1 MIRGA
6 GWGLSKD
13 KEISANDFEPTEHL
27 SDKHHM
33 AIPWHDFFTNDNFTP
48 AYEANLVERAAI
60 VGRIGLMMLSY
71 GTGAWRVRD
80 SMNTVARTLKM
91 TCSVDIGLVSLEY
104 TCMDAHHSYT
114 QAISLPSTSVNTT
127 KLSQMERFI
136 KEFDQNGSE
145 MTIGEIH
152 SRLEEIAHS
161 KGNYAPYQVGLA
173 AALACSAFVFLLGG
187 GPVEMFCSF
196 IGAGLGNYVRRKMID
211 HHITLFAGVA
221 VAVAVACLSYLL
233 ALSLMQLT
241 FNVSSRHEAGYIGA
255 MLFIIPGFP
264 FITSG
269 LDISKLDM
277 RSGLER
283 MTYAIAI
290 ITVATLVGWI
300 VALMVNLRPENF
312 QALPLSALMLFLLR
326 LPASFCGVFGFSIMF
341 NSTPKM
347 AAIAGCIGAIANTLR
362 LELTDLTGI
371 PAGAAAFLGA
381 LVAGL
386 LASIV
391 KRKIQYP
398 QISITVPSIVIMVP
412 GLYMYRAM
420 YNIGLTSISVG
431 TLWMTKALMIVVF
444 LPMGLIA
451 ARILTDSKWRHNG

>member
-1 MIRGA
+1 M
-6 GWGLSKD
+6 SKD

-152 SRLEEIAHS
+152 SRMEEIAHS

-386 LASIV
+386 LSSIV

>member
-1 MIRGA
+1 MN
-6 GWGLSKD
+6 KD

>member
-1 MIRGA
+1 M
-6 GWGLSKD
+6 SKD
-13 KEISANDFEPTEHL
+13 KEISANNFEPTEHL

-173 AALACSAFVFLLGG
+173 AALACSAFVFFLGG

-312 QALPLSALMLFLLR
+312 QALPLSALMIFLLR

>member
-1 MIRGA
+1 M
-6 GWGLSKD
+6 SKD

-136 KEFDQNGSE
+136 KEFDQHGSE

-312 QALPLSALMLFLLR
+312 QALPLSALMIFLLR

>member
-1 MIRGA
+1 
-6 GWGLSKD
+6 
-13 KEISANDFEPTEHL
+13 
-27 SDKHHM
+27 M

-420 YNIGLTSISVG
+420 YNIGLTSISLG

>member
-1 MIRGA
+1 MV
-6 GWGLSKD
+6 LSKD
-13 KEISANDFEPTEHL
+13 NDTMTSDFEPTEHL

-127 KLSQMERFI
+127 KLSKMERFI
-136 KEFDQNGSE
+136 KEFDHHGSK

-152 SRLEEIAHS
+152 ARLEEIAHS

-187 GPVEMFCSF
+187 GPVEMACSF
-196 IGAGLGNYVRRKMID
+196 IGAGLGNYVRRRLID
-211 HHITLFAGVA
+211 RHITLFAGVA

-233 ALSLMQLT
+233 ALSLMQLI
-241 FNVSSRHEAGYIGA
+241 FSVSSRHEAGYIGA

-312 QALPLSALMLFLLR
+312 PTLPLSALMMLLLR
-326 LPASFCGVFGFSIMF
+326 IPASFCGVFGFSIMF

-347 AAIAGCIGAIANTLR
+347 AATAGFIGAIANTLR

-386 LASIV
+386 LAAVV
-391 KRKIQYP
+391 KKKIQYP

>member
-1 MIRGA
+1 M
-6 GWGLSKD
+6 SKD

-211 HHITLFAGVA
+211 HHITLFAGVT

>member
-1 MIRGA
+1 M
-6 GWGLSKD
+6 SKD
-13 KEISANDFEPTEHL
+13 KGISANDFEPTEHL

-136 KEFDQNGSE
+136 KEFDQHGSE

-152 SRLEEIAHS
+152 SRLEKIAHS

-173 AALACSAFVFLLGG
+173 AALACSAFVFLLGS

>member
-1 MIRGA
+1 M
-6 GWGLSKD
+6 SKD

-362 LELTDLTGI
+362 LELTNLTGI

>member
-1 MIRGA
+1 
-6 GWGLSKD
+6 
-13 KEISANDFEPTEHL
+13 
-27 SDKHHM
+27 M

-391 KRKIQYP
+391 KLKIQYP

>member
-1 MIRGA
+1 M
-6 GWGLSKD
+6 SKD
-13 KEISANDFEPTEHL
+13 KEISANNFEPTEHL

-91 TCSVDIGLVSLEY
+91 TCSVDIGLVSIEY

>member
-1 MIRGA
+1 M
-6 GWGLSKD
+6 SKD

-145 MTIGEIH
+145 ITIGEIH

>member
-1 MIRGA
+1 M
-6 GWGLSKD
+6 SKD
-13 KEISANDFEPTEHL
+13 KEISANDFAPTEHL

-136 KEFDQNGSE
+136 KEFDQHGSE

-196 IGAGLGNYVRRKMID
+196 IGAGLGNYARRNMID
-211 HHITLFAGVA
+211 RHITLFAGVA

-347 AAIAGCIGAIANTLR
+347 ASIAGCIGAIANTLR

-420 YNIGLTSISVG
+420 YNIGLTSISLG

>member
-1 MIRGA
+1 M
-6 GWGLSKD
+6 SKD
-13 KEISANDFEPTEHL
+13 KEISANDFAPTEHL

-136 KEFDQNGSE
+136 KEFDQHGSE

-196 IGAGLGNYVRRKMID
+196 IGAGLGNYARRKMID
-211 HHITLFAGVA
+211 RHITLFAGVA

-241 FNVSSRHEAGYIGA
+241 FNVSSRHETGYIGA

-347 AAIAGCIGAIANTLR
+347 ASIAGCIGAIANTLR

-420 YNIGLTSISVG
+420 YNIGLTSISLG

>member
-1 MIRGA
+1 M
-6 GWGLSKD
+6 SKD
-13 KEISANDFEPTEHL
+13 KEISANDFAPTEHL

-136 KEFDQNGSE
+136 KEFDQHGSE

-347 AAIAGCIGAIANTLR
+347 ASIAGCIGAIANTLR

-420 YNIGLTSISVG
+420 YNIGLTSISLG

>member
-1 MIRGA
+1 M
-6 GWGLSKD
+6 SKD

-362 LELTDLTGI
+362 LELTDLPGI

-391 KRKIQYP
+391 KLKIQYP

-412 GLYMYRAM
+412 GL
-420 YNIGLTSISVG
+420 
-431 TLWMTKALMIVVF
+431 
-444 LPMGLIA
+444 
-451 ARILTDSKWRHNG
+451 

>member
-1 MIRGA
+1 M
-6 GWGLSKD
+6 SKD

-326 LPASFCGVFGFSIMF
+326 LPAIFCGVFGFSIMF

>member
-1 MIRGA
+1 M
-6 GWGLSKD
+6 SKD
-13 KEISANDFEPTEHL
+13 KEISANDFAPTEHL

-80 SMNTVARTLKM
+80 SKNTVARTLKM

-136 KEFDQNGSE
+136 KEFDQHGSE

-196 IGAGLGNYVRRKMID
+196 IGAGLGNYARRKMID
-211 HHITLFAGVA
+211 RHITLFAGVA

-347 AAIAGCIGAIANTLR
+347 ASIAGCIGAIANTLR

-420 YNIGLTSISVG
+420 YNIGLTSISLG

>member
-1 MIRGA
+1 M
-6 GWGLSKD
+6 SKD
-13 KEISANDFEPTEHL
+13 KGISANDFEPTEHL

-136 KEFDQNGSE
+136 KEFDQSGSE
-145 MTIGEIH
+145 MTTGEIH

>member
-1 MIRGA
+1 
-6 GWGLSKD
+6 
-13 KEISANDFEPTEHL
+13 
-27 SDKHHM
+27 M

-145 MTIGEIH
+145 ITIGEIH

>member
-1 MIRGA
+1 M
-6 GWGLSKD
+6 SKD

-290 ITVATLVGWI
+290 ITVATLVGWV

>member
-1 MIRGA
+1 M
-6 GWGLSKD
+6 SKD
-13 KEISANDFEPTEHL
+13 KEISANDFAPTEHL

-347 AAIAGCIGAIANTLR
+347 ASIAGCIGAIANTLR

-420 YNIGLTSISVG
+420 YNIGLTSISLG

>member
-1 MIRGA
+1 M
-6 GWGLSKD
+6 SKD

-398 QISITVPSIVIMVP
+398 QILITVPSIVIMVP

>member
-1 MIRGA
+1 M
-6 GWGLSKD
+6 SKD

-136 KEFDQNGSE
+136 KEFDQSGSE

-312 QALPLSALMLFLLR
+312 QALPLLALMLFLLR

>member
-1 MIRGA
+1 M
-6 GWGLSKD
+6 SKD

-127 KLSQMERFI
+127 KLSQIERFI

>member
-1 MIRGA
+1 M
-6 GWGLSKD
+6 SKD

-136 KEFDQNGSE
+136 KEFGQNGSE

>member
-1 MIRGA
+1 M
-6 GWGLSKD
+6 SKD

-341 NSTPKM
+341 NSKPKM

>member
-1 MIRGA
+1 M
-6 GWGLSKD
+6 SKD
-13 KEISANDFEPTEHL
+13 REISANDFEPTEHL

-347 AAIAGCIGAIANTLR
+347 AATAGCIGAIANTLR

>member
-1 MIRGA
+1 M
-6 GWGLSKD
+6 SKD

-371 PAGAAAFLGA
+371 PAGAAAFLGG
-381 LVAGL
+381 V
-386 LASIV
+386 SC
-391 KRKIQYP
+391 R
-398 QISITVPSIVIMVP
+398 VI
-412 GLYMYRAM
+412 G
-420 YNIGLTSISVG
+420 I
-431 TLWMTKALMIVVF
+431 
-444 LPMGLIA
+444 
-451 ARILTDSKWRHNG
+451 DC

>member
-1 MIRGA
+1 M
-6 GWGLSKD
+6 SKD

-48 AYEANLVERAAI
+48 AYGANLVERAAI

>member
-1 MIRGA
+1 
-6 GWGLSKD
+6 
-13 KEISANDFEPTEHL
+13 
-27 SDKHHM
+27 
-33 AIPWHDFFTNDNFTP
+33 
-48 AYEANLVERAAI
+48 
-60 VGRIGLMMLSY
+60 MLSY

-136 KEFDQNGSE
+136 KEFDQSGSE

>member
-398 QISITVPSIVIMVP
+398 PISITVPSIVIMVP

>member
-1 MIRGA
+1 M
-6 GWGLSKD
+6 SKD
-13 KEISANDFEPTEHL
+13 KEISANDFAPTEHL

-136 KEFDQNGSE
+136 KEFDQHGSE

-152 SRLEEIAHS
+152 SRLEEIANS

-196 IGAGLGNYVRRKMID
+196 IGAGLGNYARRKMID
-211 HHITLFAGVA
+211 RHITLFAGVA

-347 AAIAGCIGAIANTLR
+347 ASIAGCIGAIANTLR

-420 YNIGLTSISVG
+420 YNIGLTSISLG

>member
-1 MIRGA
+1 M
-6 GWGLSKD
+6 SKD

-136 KEFDQNGSE
+136 KEFDQHGSE

-152 SRLEEIAHS
+152 SRLEKIAHS

-347 AAIAGCIGAIANTLR
+347 AATAGCIGAIANTLR

-451 ARILTDSKWRHNG
+451 ARILTDPKWRHNG

>member
-1 MIRGA
+1 M
-6 GWGLSKD
+6 SKD
-13 KEISANDFEPTEHL
+13 KEISASDFEPTEHL

-431 TLWMTKALMIVVF
+431 TLWMTKALMIVAF